1 MFALYNPAN
10 PDDLVR
16 DIASG
21 EVVTTDAAS
30 PTLADAPAGTPQG
43 CYWLQIHDE
52 ADTSGILAFDDRNHQ
67 YGEPEIMLVPPG
79 KAVRVVPVNRKA

>member
-16 DIASG
+16 DLVSRHPI
-21 EVVTTDAAS
+21 TTDKPS
-30 PTLADAPAGTPQG
+30 PTFADAPAGTPVG

-67 YGEPEIMLVPPG
+67 HGEPEIMLVPPG
-79 KAVRVVPVNRKA
+79 KAIRVIPVLRK